1 MQVCHLEA
9 ATTGQVDRGVVDGQ
23 RESASDQPA
32 PALDGLVAEVELRR
46 LVRQDV
52 LLRDDEERSAHRLTG
67 DLDLH
72 TDRVGGLV
80 QDIEVL
86 LLAKHAVRV
95 SHAGPLLCLI
105 PRGDSASG
113 IKYLY
118 HI

>member
-1 MQVCHLEA
+1 MQHPDA
-9 ATTGQVDRGVVDGQ
+9 ATVGQVDRGVVDGQ
-23 RESASDQPA
+23 RVSVGDQPA
-32 PALDGLVAEVELRR
+32 AALDGLVAEVELRR

-52 LLRDDEERSAHRLTG
+52 LLRDDEERSRHRRSS
-67 DLDLH
+67 DFHLH
-72 TDRVGGLV
+72 ADRVGGLV
-80 QDIEVL
+80 QDVEVL

-113 IKYLY
+113 IRYLY